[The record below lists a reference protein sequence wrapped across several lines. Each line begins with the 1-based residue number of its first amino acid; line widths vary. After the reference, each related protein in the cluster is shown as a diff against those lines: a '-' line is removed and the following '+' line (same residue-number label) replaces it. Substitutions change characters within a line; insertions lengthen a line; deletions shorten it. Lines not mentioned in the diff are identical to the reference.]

1 MPTFIIITSHQ
12 REVIMM
18 KKSISAALAT
28 TVLVCAACSSP
39 VSVEEKTMT
48 LSNKEKAVAL
58 LNSIETGDQKAV
70 AYVNPDKYTQHNL
83 AVADGLAGFGALLQ
97 ALPKGSAKVDI
108 KRAFQ
113 DGDYVFTHTDYNFFG
128 PKVGFDLFRFED
140 GLIVEHWDNLAEKA
154 APNPSGRTQLDGPT
168 KVTDSDKTEQN
179 KALVADF
186 VDTILVKGDF
196 TQLGRFID
204 KGDANYLQHNSGIAD
219 GLNGLGKALEEM
231 AKQGIKMVFTKNHIV
246 LGEGNFVLS
255 ISEGS
260 FGGEHVSFYDL
271 FRVENDKIVE
281 HWDIIEPIPTKDR
294 WKNNNGKFGF

>member
-1 MPTFIIITSHQ
+1 
-12 REVIMM
+12 MM
-18 KKSISAALAT
+18 NKRFSAALAT

-48 LSNKEKAVAL
+48 LSNKDKAIAL

-140 GLIVEHWDNLAEKA
+140 GLIVEHWDNLAEKS

-168 KVTDSDKTEQN
+168 TVTDSDKTEQN

-196 TQLGRFID
+196 AQLGRFID
-204 KGDANYLQHNSGIAD
+204 DGDANYLQHNTGIAD
-219 GLNGLGKALEEM
+219 GLNGLGQALEEM

-260 FGGEHVSFYDL
+260 LGGEHVSFYDL
-271 FRVENDKIVE
+271 FRVENNKIVE

>member
-1 MPTFIIITSHQ
+1 
-12 REVIMM
+12 MM
-18 KKSISAALAT
+18 NKRFSAALAT

-48 LSNKEKAVAL
+48 LSNKDKAIAL

-70 AYVNPDKYTQHNL
+70 AYINPDKYTQHNL

-140 GLIVEHWDNLAEKA
+140 GLIVEHWDNLAEKS

-168 KVTDSDKTEQN
+168 TVTDSDKTEQN

-196 TQLGRFID
+196 AQLGRFID
-204 KGDANYLQHNSGIAD
+204 DGDANYLQHNTGIAD
-219 GLNGLGKALEEM
+219 GLNGLGQALEEM

-260 FGGEHVSFYDL
+260 LGGEHVSFYDL
-271 FRVENDKIVE
+271 FRVENNKIVE